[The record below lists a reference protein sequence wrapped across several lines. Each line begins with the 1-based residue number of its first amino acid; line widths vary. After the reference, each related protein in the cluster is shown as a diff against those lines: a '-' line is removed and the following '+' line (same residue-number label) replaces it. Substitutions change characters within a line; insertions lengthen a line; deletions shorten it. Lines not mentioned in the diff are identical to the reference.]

1 MSRATNIWYGT
12 IPILPVLFF
21 SALHIDVLPIMFVP
35 FEIRID
41 SRFDT
46 HKFGDV
52 AERQSML
59 PGAGNDVVAIPGI
72 WL

>member
-1 MSRATNIWYGT
+1 MSHATNIWYGT
-12 IPILPVLFF
+12 IPIFTRTLF

-41 SRFDT
+41 SLFDT
-46 HKFGDV
+46 HEIADV
-52 AERQSML
+52 AEWQSML
-59 PGAGNDVVAIPGI
+59 SCAGNDVVAIPRI